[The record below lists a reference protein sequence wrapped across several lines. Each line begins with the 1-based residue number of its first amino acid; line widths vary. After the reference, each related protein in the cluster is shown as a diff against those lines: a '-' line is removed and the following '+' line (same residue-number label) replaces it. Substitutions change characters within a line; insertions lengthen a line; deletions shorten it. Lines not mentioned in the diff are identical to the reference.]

1 MRENLRRDDRRP
13 ALPGY
18 GSIVRWKQA
27 TTDLN
32 YGRETVRAWALESLS
47 QAGAARELRVLDVG
61 CGPGADLV
69 SIRDAADH
77 PLELVGVESHPLW
90 GATAESN
97 GIDVFPLDV
106 ERDALPLDNCS
117 VDFAIANQVLEHT
130 KDVFWIVSEVHRVLR
145 TGGHFCIG
153 VPNLASL
160 HNRLLLLLGE
170 QPSSIE
176 IVGPHVRGFT
186 LRGLTRFLEFSGHF
200 QIEAVAGG
208 NFYPLPRPAALR
220 LARLWPSAAVS
231 IFVLARK
238 TSATGSFLETITADM
253 DRATPFFRG

>member
-1 MRENLRRDDRRP
+1 MTENLRREDRRP
-13 ALPGY
+13 RLPGY
-18 GSIVRWKQA
+18 ASVVRWKQA
-27 TTDLN
+27 TAELN
-32 YGRETVRAWALESLS
+32 YGREIVQGWARDSLS
-47 QAGAARELRVLDVG
+47 QAGDSGALRVLDVG
-61 CGPGADLV
+61 CGAGADLLSV
-69 SIRDAADH
+69 RDATKR
-77 PLELVGVESHPLW
+77 PLELVGIEPHPLW

-97 GIDVFPLDV
+97 GIDVLPLDV
-106 ERDALPLDNCS
+106 ERDALPLDDRS

-176 IVGPHVRGFT
+176 VVGPHVRGFT
-186 LRGLTRFLEFSGHF
+186 LRGLRRFLEFSGHF
-200 QIEAVAGG
+200 RVEAVGGG

-220 LARLWPSAAVS
+220 LARVWPSAAVS

>member
-1 MRENLRRDDRRP
+1 LKENLRREDRRP
-13 ALPGY
+13 SLPGY
-18 GSIVRWKQA
+18 ASFVRWKQA
-27 TTDLN
+27 TTELN
-32 YGRETVRAWALESLS
+32 YGREIVRAWARAALS
-47 QAGAARELRVLDVG
+47 QAGDSRDLRVLDVG

-69 SIRDAADH
+69 SIRAATTQ
-77 PLELVGVESHPLW
+77 PLELVGIESHPLW
-90 GATAESN
+90 AATAESN

-106 ERDALPLDNCS
+106 EREALPLDDRS

-145 TGGHFCIG
+145 PGGHFCIG

-176 IVGPHVRGFT
+176 VVGPHVRGFT
-186 LRGLTRFLEFSGHF
+186 LRGLRRFLEFSGHF
-200 QIEAVAGG
+200 RVEAVAGG

-220 LARLWPSAAVS
+220 VARLWPSAAVS
-231 IFVLARK
+231 IFVLVRK